1 MADASSKNTMERF
14 EKVTKLCH
22 YMTEALIAIDD
33 FDDELTPEIMNQANF
48 EKKDVDALHAGVRSM
63 QQKMHDFKDAMSND
77 IQKKL
82 SRAGPEPIKG
92 KAPPVFRPLTYTGP
106 ASAST
111 ETGRTWQLDEDWKA
125 AEAAGGVWTFESK
138 LLDQDK
144 SD

>member
-1 MADASSKNTMERF
+1 
-14 EKVTKLCH
+14 
-22 YMTEALIAIDD
+22 MTEALIAIDD
-33 FDDELTPEIMNQANF
+33 FDDALTPEILNQANF
-48 EKKDVDALHAGVRSM
+48 EQQDVDALQARVRDM
-63 QQKMHDFKDAMSND
+63 QQKMYDFKDVMSND

-82 SRAGPEPIKG
+82 SAVGPEPIRA

-125 AEAAGGVWTFESK
+125 AEATGGVWTFESK
-138 LLDQDK
+138 LLDEHK